1 MQNRIEEL
9 HDELENH
16 NIDTR
21 ILKDIDC
28 VREMIVRNIY
38 DKDEVIRI
46 EDKYSVETNFFQK
59 FENSLKF
66 GFDNNYDD
74 PALQVLVNLR
84 DRLYLIAVYK
94 VLKEQGK
101 EIPQDIVTRSYPE
114 LLELLRSWQKYTNN

>member
-16 NIDTR
+16 NVDTR

-46 EDKYSVETNFFQK
+46 EDKYSVETNFLLK

-74 PALQVLVNLR
+74 PALQVLINLR

-114 LLELLRSWQKYTNN
+114 LLELLRS